1 MHTYSWK
8 KLSILRNS
16 RKFSHTTFRYD
27 VCYVYTKTHN
37 AYTFSSDTDAVRG
50 PLAEQ
55 ALTPSPTPLT
65 NEGVEPVGGADLAQL
80 YQLVV
85 SQQRELASLRLE
97 QQRAFG
103 SLWHQ
108 LEKMHSSLVERQEQ
122 VLLEHTRDQ
131 RILTTHTHTPSTHGT
146 LAHSHTLSR
155 DLKQSLTYIKYL

>member
-1 MHTYSWK
+1 MHIFVEKTFNTAESFHTQRFGMTYVTYIQK
-8 KLSILRNS
+8 
-16 RKFSHTTFRYD
+16 H
-27 VCYVYTKTHN
+27 THN

-131 RILTTHTHTPSTHGT
+131 RILTTHTHTPHTPSTHT
-146 LAHSHTLSR
+146 QHTWHTLSR
-155 DLKQSLTYIKYL
+155 DIKQSLTYIKYL